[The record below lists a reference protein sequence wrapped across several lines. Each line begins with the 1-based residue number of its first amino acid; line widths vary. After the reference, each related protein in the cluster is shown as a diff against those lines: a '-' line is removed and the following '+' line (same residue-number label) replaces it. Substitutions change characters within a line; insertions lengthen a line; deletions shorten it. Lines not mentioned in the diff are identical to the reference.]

1 MRASRQLEGKPMEL
15 LADRLQS
22 CYSGAVYDVMRD
34 LGLRPHVLP
43 RAIVGLEPTMKV
55 AGPVFTVR
63 GRPDPTIDAHQSLL
77 EWTGLLSRAPA
88 GHVVICQPQDD
99 VRALMGEL
107 SAEALR
113 LRGVRGYIVDGG
125 CRDTELI
132 CEQGFPVFCRYTS
145 PIDIVASWR
154 PEAFDEPVTIGNVT
168 IYAGDYV
175 LADRDGII
183 LIPSAEAE
191 NVIARTEAVMST
203 ESDLRRAVRD
213 GQDPQQAYLRY
224 GKF

>member
-1 MRASRQLEGKPMEL
+1 MTT
-15 LADRLQS
+15 LADRLAQ
-22 CYSGAVYDVMRD
+22 CYSGAIYDVMRD
-34 LGLRPHVLP
+34 MGLRPGVLP
-43 RAIVGLEPTMKV
+43 RTIRGLVPDQRV

-63 GRPDPTIDAHQSLL
+63 GRPDPEVDAHTSLL

-88 GHVVICQPQDD
+88 GHVVVCQPQDD
-99 VRALMGEL
+99 TRALMGEL
-107 SAEALR
+107 SAEALK

-132 CEQGFPVFCRYTS
+132 IEQGFPVFCRYTT
-145 PIDIVASWR
+145 PVDIVAAWR

-168 IYAGDYV
+168 IRAGDFI

-183 LIPSAEAE
+183 VIPAGRAEE
-191 NVIARTEAVMST
+191 IIARTEAVIAT
-203 ESDLRRAVRD
+203 ESELRRAIRE
-213 GQDPQQAYLRY
+213 GEDPQRAYLQY